1 MRKLLIGLVLSCVT
15 SFVQA
20 GAYENI
26 IAATNNGDTTTVLD
40 LLKRGMDVNT
50 ADRSGSTLLMIA
62 ARSNHVQLL
71 EALLANRANV
81 NRRNQVGDTALSLA
95 ALKVQI
101 EAVRILVDKGA
112 DLNPSGWTPLH
123 YAVFG
128 GSKEVAALLIAKGAK
143 LDARAPNGQ
152 TSLILAV
159 KLGNPDLVRLLIDAD
174 ADMDLADYEGVSAIA
189 LARKLG
195 HEEIAAY
202 LAKEGAVE

>member
-1 MRKLLIGLVLSCVT
+1 MRKLLIGLVLSCIT
-15 SFVQA
+15 SVSQA
-20 GAYENI
+20 GAYEDI
-26 IAATNNGDTTTVLD
+26 ITAANRGDTTTVLD

-62 ARSNHVQLL
+62 VRNNHLQLL
-71 EALLANRANV
+71 ETLLANRANV

-95 ALKVQI
+95 ALKAQL
-101 EAVRILVDKGA
+101 EAVRALVDKGA

-128 GSKEVAALLIAKGAK
+128 GGKEVAALLIAKGAK

-174 ADMDLADYEGVSAIA
+174 ADMDLVDYEGVSAIA

-195 HEEIAAY
+195 HEGIAAY